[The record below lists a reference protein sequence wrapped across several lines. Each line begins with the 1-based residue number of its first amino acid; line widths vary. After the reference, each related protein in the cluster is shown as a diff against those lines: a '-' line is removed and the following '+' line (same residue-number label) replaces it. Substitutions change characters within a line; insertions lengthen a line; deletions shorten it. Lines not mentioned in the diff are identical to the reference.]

1 MFDFKGLV
9 GALFSKRDQEGVF
22 DLKSATVMM
31 QELPESD
38 ILQAQLEIVKALKQ
52 LNANP
57 KISLKERM
65 KTVPYLDEKARTLQQ
80 HLVDIYLGRV
90 IVEHVGPPHVLPTLL
105 AFWAE
110 MGDAYRITLK
120 QAQQTSNRPL
130 DKSMHIF
137 ILRGLAY
144 FGQQIK
150 WAYLRYLE
158 LDPKVWRNLNR
169 LYLLAEQQGCANTPL
184 QAYPDSE
191 ITESRREYLQVLMLA
206 LANPERLQS
215 SQIEVL
221 SQWLKRWAGRID
233 LETQI
238 RPNRQ
243 LFAINIA
250 GSTPPKRLRRDM
262 VGENWRYW
270 TTEPLVQHM
279 REVAEQL
286 MQDEVDPAAHGL
298 PEDSAAPANID
309 LIQGLI
315 ELWSRDTPAPIR
327 KFERRTAKKAI
338 HVVRGLDD
346 VIQFLRGERTGSST
360 ARSPA
365 LSGRWEV
372 ENESAGGVG
381 VTYQSAGDD
390 KLQAGEILGLSGIGN
405 QPFAT
410 GIVRRINKTLD
421 GLVHVGIEV
430 LTQTAVIV
438 ELSPL
443 GSDRSFFGLYSPDA
457 TANPR
462 GRFLLLPQAFF
473 ADSREFRLSAQGK
486 IYRIRLSTALEHT
499 ARATLTRFAVLEKL
513 GG

>member
-9 GALFSKRDQEGVF
+9 GALFGKRDQEGVY

-38 ILQAQLEIVKALKQ
+38 ILQAQIEIVKALKQ
-52 LNANP
+52 LNTNP
-57 KISLKERM
+57 KISLKDRM

-120 QAQQTSNRPL
+120 QAQQASNRPL
-130 DKSMHIF
+130 DKSMHTF

-144 FGQQIK
+144 FGQQAK

-169 LYLLAEQQGCANTPL
+169 LYLLAEQQGCAATPM
-184 QAYPDSE
+184 QGYADGE
-191 ITESRREYLQVLMLA
+191 ITEIRREYLQVLMLA

-215 SQIEVL
+215 TQIEVL

-233 LETQI
+233 LESQI

-279 REVAEQL
+279 RETLEQL
-286 MQDEVDPAAHGL
+286 LHDSPDPIAHGL
-298 PEDSAAPANID
+298 PAESAAPANID
-309 LIQGLI
+309 LLQGLV

-327 KFERRTAKKAI
+327 KHERRTAKKVI
-338 HVVRGLDD
+338 NVIRGLDD
-346 VIQFLRGERTGSST
+346 VIQFLRGERTVDG
-360 ARSPA
+360 RGPA
-365 LSGRWEV
+365 GGRWEI

-381 VTYQSAGDD
+381 VTYQAAGED
-390 KLQAGEILGLSGIGN
+390 KLQAGEVLGLSGIGN
-405 QPFAT
+405 QPFSV
-410 GIVRRINKTLD
+410 GIVRRISKSLD
-421 GLVHVGIEV
+421 GIVHVGIEV
-430 LTQTAVIV
+430 LTQTAVVV
-438 ELSPL
+438 EMTPL
-443 GSDRSFFGLYSPDA
+443 LSDRSFSGVYSPDA

-486 IYRIRLSTALEHT
+486 SYRIRLNAALEHT
-499 ARATLTRFAVLEKL
+499 ADATLTRFAVLEKL
-513 GG
+513 G